1 MAALGRSKAIPDE
14 SIVVS
19 PRDISGHGLQVIPQE
34 TKLNPP
40 VVLWYSNSAI
50 IRDKLMNDL
59 SEKMT

>member
-1 MAALGRSKAIPDE
+1 MVRLTKRKEIPDE
-14 SIVVS
+14 STVVS
-19 PRDISGHGLQVIPQE
+19 RREISGNGLQVISQE

-59 SEKMT
+59 SEEMT

>member
-1 MAALGRSKAIPDE
+1 MAELWRYTDIPDE

-19 PRDISGHGLQVIPQE
+19 RREISGNGLQVITQE

-59 SEKMT
+59 SEEMT

>member
-1 MAALGRSKAIPDE
+1 MAELGRYKEIPDE

-19 PRDISGHGLQVIPQE
+19 RREISGNGLQVITQE

>member
-1 MAALGRSKAIPDE
+1 MAELGRYKDIPDE

-19 PRDISGHGLQVIPQE
+19 RREISGNGLQVIPQE

>member
-1 MAALGRSKAIPDE
+1 MAELGRYKDIPDE

-19 PRDISGHGLQVIPQE
+19 RREISGNGLQVITQE

>member
-1 MAALGRSKAIPDE
+1 MAELGRYKEIPDE

-19 PRDISGHGLQVIPQE
+19 RREISGNGLQVIPQE

>member
-1 MAALGRSKAIPDE
+1 MAELGRYKEIPDE
-14 SIVVS
+14 SLVVS
-19 PRDISGHGLQVIPQE
+19 RREISGNGLQVIPQE